1 MSILEG
7 NPDGNGF
14 DAGAPAAQ
22 DPLSVLAGQRGRRI
36 SDRCPFGLCD
46 GSGFLV
52 EESTNTARDCRCRP
66 GLIAKVRATRLEARI
81 PPRYREISFDQITG
95 TDLVAFPEQIR
106 VARRFAAQIDE
117 NLRDGRG
124 IWIMGDIGTGKTM
137 LAMLISKAALDAGRT
152 VAIYSLPRLLNLIR
166 ETIASS
172 REGEH
177 AEGVV
182 GFLDR
187 LAEVDLLHL
196 DDVGAE
202 NRTDWALEQLYS
214 IVNTR
219 YEEQR
224 SIVVTTNLQPDELS
238 EQIGARTVSRLI
250 EMCGDPLPLF
260 GEDRRRVDDD
270 RRREH
275 FVRRAGSAERTGWT

>member
-1 MSILEG
+1 
-7 NPDGNGF
+7 
-14 DAGAPAAQ
+14 
-22 DPLSVLAGQRGRRI
+22 
-36 SDRCPFGLCD
+36 
-46 GSGFLV
+46 
-52 EESTNTARDCRCRP
+52 
-66 GLIAKVRATRLEARI
+66 
-81 PPRYREISFDQITG
+81 
-95 TDLVAFPEQIR
+95 
-106 VARRFAAQIDE
+106 
-117 NLRDGRG
+117 
-124 IWIMGDIGTGKTM
+124 MGDIGTGKTM

-166 ETIASS
+166 EAI
-172 REGEH
+172 EH
-177 AEGVV
+177 VDGVV

-260 GEDRRRVDDD
+260 GEDRRRVDED

-275 FVRRAGSAERTGWT
+275 FVRRAGGAAHTGWT